1 MFAVDAVLFT
11 KEIPHGRDL
20 SGWELEVLLISPTV
34 HKVQV
39 GESCNETQPSDDFL
53 TSTCRFGLQSQN
65 SRHLS
70 DLRPGFHGLPHPIP
84 RCITWRHQA
93 GDMES
98 FFRRFYAIKACVVFA
113 RPSATVEQLGH
124 GGLKVCRNI
133 SYNDVLICAYLF
145 QDVPRCSKY
154 VLVPLHRV
162 CWLSDKVEVFSLAE
176 SSSLAFECKP
186 YCEAGPLPWQDHLRA
201 KLCHALWRRTVCK
214 VCAST
219 IRAVSFSHVFFS
231 FTRKNAV
238 SRISKRHRFRER
250 ESQIWSNSQIAWLR
264 TWKIIE
270 DLFKLQDA
278 FRLAGAIWTRNQPI
292 WGML

>member
-39 GESCNETQPSDDFL
+39 GESCNETPPSDDFL

-84 RCITWRHQA
+84 RCFTWRHQA

-98 FFRRFYAIKACVVFA
+98 CFRRFYAIKACVVFA

-124 GGLKVCRNI
+124 GLKVCRNI
-133 SYNDVLICAYLF
+133 NHNDVL
-145 QDVPRCSKY
+145 VPRCSKY

-214 VCAST
+214 VCASM

-250 ESQIWSNSQIAWLR
+250 ESNLIKFADCLITYMEDHWRSVQTSGCFQTGWCHLNEESAYLR
-264 TWKIIE
+264 NAII
-270 DLFKLQDA
+270 
-278 FRLAGAIWTRNQPI
+278 
-292 WGML
+292 

>member
-1 MFAVDAVLFT
+1 MVEISVDESWRCCSFLF
-11 KEIPHGRDL
+11 
-20 SGWELEVLLISPTV
+20 PTV

-84 RCITWRHQA
+84 RCFTWRHQA

-98 FFRRFYAIKACVVFA
+98 CFRRFYVIKACVVFA

-162 CWLSDKVEVFSLAE
+162 C
-176 SSSLAFECKP
+176 
-186 YCEAGPLPWQDHLRA
+186 
-201 KLCHALWRRTVCK
+201 
-214 VCAST
+214 
-219 IRAVSFSHVFFS
+219 
-231 FTRKNAV
+231 
-238 SRISKRHRFRER
+238 
-250 ESQIWSNSQIAWLR
+250 
-264 TWKIIE
+264 
-270 DLFKLQDA
+270 
-278 FRLAGAIWTRNQPI
+278 
-292 WGML
+292 